1 MYLMYLILLLILLII
16 LLCIYLKKEIE
27 FLIKLLILLFLSKY
41 HSIKY
46 GGKNY
51 SYADV
56 VEEKVDLDSNRI
68 VLICADDDKHISM
81 GEIESKANQIAHW
94 GQSIGCKQRDTIAIM
109 MLNKPE
115 LIEFWIGLAKI
126 GVTTAMINT
135 NSIGTAL
142 IHCVDIAT
150 KDSGVKLLVIDNEL
164 RDNISKD
171 ISKLLSIGVQ
181 VLFWD
186 DISDKIS
193 MMPNIRP
200 DRSLRNK
207 IIERDPLMF
216 IFTSGTTGLP
226 KAGKISHSRYF
237 LGSIPF
243 GTLCSLNKNHRIYN
257 SLPLYHAAAGMIGI
271 GTAIRYGPSMVIR
284 KKFSVR
290 NFIPDCV
297 RYKCTCVQYI
307 GELARYCL
315 TAPSNELESQLN
327 IQYAF
332 GNGLRADIWEK
343 FQKRFNIKHIVEFYA
358 ATEGN
363 IALFNGCDKV
373 GALGFIPR
381 LFDFIYPVRLV
392 KVDPNNKNEPLRDE
406 KGYCILCDTNEK
418 GLMIAAID
426 NSRVDRRFDGYT
438 DSTATKSKIL
448 HNVFFKG
455 DTYFNT
461 GDLLYRDY
469 VGFFYW
475 SDRLGDTFRWKGE
488 NVATTEVANTLSAGE
503 AIEDVTIYGVSIPGC
518 EGKAGMAAITLT
530 QNTDINKFPWNSLHY
545 QMTAN
550 LPPYA
555 RPIFFRFQKVI
566 PITSTFKHKKD
577 DLVKEGFDPSA
588 VGDDV
593 LYFFNSSQND
603 YQLLTESIY
612 RNIIEGKIRF

>member
-1 MYLMYLILLLILLII
+1 MLVYYITISLIVIVYLVYRKIINFLLRLIT
-16 LLCIYLKKEIE
+16 
-27 FLIKLLILLFLSKY
+27 LLFLSKY
-41 HSIKY
+41 HSIRY
-46 GGKNY
+46 VGKNY

-56 VEEKVDLDSNRI
+56 VEEQVDNDGKRI
-68 VLICADDDKHISM
+68 VLICADDDKYITLN
-81 GEIESKANQIAHW
+81 EIESKANQIAYW
-94 GQSIGCKQRDTIAIM
+94 GQSIGCKQRDTVAIM
-109 MLNKPE
+109 MLNRPE

-142 IHCVDIAT
+142 THCVDVAT
-150 KDSGVKLLVIDNEL
+150 KDSGVKLLVVDNEL
-164 RDNISKD
+164 REIISKD
-171 ISKLLSIGVQ
+171 VIKLVSIGVQ

-186 DISDKIS
+186 DIVDKIS
-193 MMPNIRP
+193 VMSTVRP

-243 GTLCSLNKNHRIYN
+243 GTLCQLNKNHRIYN
-257 SLPLYHAAAGMIGI
+257 SLPLYHASAGMIGI
-271 GTAIRYGPSMVIR
+271 GTALRYGPSMVIR

-315 TAPSNELESQLN
+315 SAPSSEFESQLN

-363 IALFNGCDKV
+363 IALFNGCDKL

-381 LFDFIYPVRLV
+381 IFDFIYPVRLV
-392 KVDPNNKNEPLRDE
+392 KVDPDNRNEPLRDE
-406 KGYCILCDTNEK
+406 KGCCIPCDVNEK
-418 GLMIAAID
+418 GLMIAAVD

-438 DSTATKSKIL
+438 DSTATKSKL
-448 HNVFFKG
+448 LLNAFQKG

-469 VGFFYW
+469 AGFFYW

-488 NVATTEVANTLSAGE
+488 NVATTEVANTLTACE
-503 AIEDVTIYGVSIPGC
+503 EINDVTVYGVPVSGC
-518 EGKAGMAAITLT
+518 EGKAGMAAITLSKDY
-530 QNTDINKFPWNSLHY
+530 DISQFPWSSLHY
-545 QMTAN
+545 QMTSN
-550 LPPYA
+550 LPSYA
-555 RPIFFRFQKVI
+555 RPIFFRFQKEI

-577 DLVKEGFDPSA
+577 DLVKDGFNPSA

-593 LYFFNSSQND
+593 LYFHNIAQGE
-603 YQLLTESIY
+603 YQLLTDSIY
-612 RNIIEGKIRF
+612 KSIIEGTIRF

>member
-1 MYLMYLILLLILLII
+1 MYQKVITFLLRLLT
-16 LLCIYLKKEIE
+16 
-27 FLIKLLILLFLSKY
+27 LLFLSKY
-41 HSIKY
+41 HSIRY
-46 GGKNY
+46 VGKNY

-56 VEEKVDLDSNRI
+56 VEEKVDNDPNRI
-68 VLICADDDKHISM
+68 VLICADDDKHVSM
-81 GEIESKANQIAHW
+81 SEIESKANQIAYW
-94 GQSIGCKQRDTIAIM
+94 GQSIGCKQRDTVAIM
-109 MLNKPE
+109 MLNRPE
-115 LIEFWIGLAKI
+115 IIEFWIGLAKI

-142 IHCVDIAT
+142 THCVDIAV
-150 KDSGVKLLVIDNEL
+150 KDSGVKLLVVDNEL

-171 ISKLLSIGVQ
+171 ITKLTSIGVQ
-181 VLFWD
+181 VLYWD
-186 DISDKIS
+186 DIADKIS
-193 MMPNIRP
+193 VMPTVRP

-207 IIERDPLMF
+207 IVERDPLMF

-243 GTLCSLNKNHRIYN
+243 GTLCNLNKTHRIYN
-257 SLPLYHAAAGMIGI
+257 SLPLYHASAGMIGV

-290 NFIPDCV
+290 NFIPDCIK
-297 RYKCTCVQYI
+297 YKCTCVQYI

-315 TAPSNELESQLN
+315 TAPRNELETQLD

-332 GNGLRADIWEK
+332 GNGLRADIWDK

-363 IALFNGCDKV
+363 IALFNGCDKL

-381 LFDFIYPVRLV
+381 VFDFIYPVRLV
-392 KVDPNNKNEPLRDE
+392 KVDPDNRNEPLRND
-406 KGYCILCDTNEK
+406 KGHCVLCDVNEK

-438 DSTATKSKIL
+438 DSTATKSKVL
-448 HNVFFKG
+448 YNVFDKG
-455 DTYFNT
+455 DSYFNT

-469 VGFFYW
+469 EGFFYW

-488 NVATTEVANTLSAGE
+488 NVATTEVANVITACE
-503 AIEDVTIYGVSIPGC
+503 EIDDVTVYGVTVPGC
-518 EGKAGMAAITLT
+518 EGKAGMASITL
-530 QNTDINKFPWNSLHY
+530 NRDYDISKFPWSSLHY

-555 RPIFFRFQKVI
+555 RPIFFRFQKEI
-566 PITSTFKHKKD
+566 PITGTFKHKKE
-577 DLVKEGFDPSA
+577 DLVKEGFNPQA

-593 LYFFNSSQND
+593 LYFYSSAQGE
-603 YQLLTESIY
+603 YQPLTTSIY
-612 RNIIEGKIRF
+612 KNIGEGLIRF